1 MFRRCCFAVILN
13 CFFIFIAF
21 GHLLEITPDSFIAQ
35 NNTPERRAIVKFIVE
50 QFRNIPQNT
59 LSQSKI
65 DKVWN
70 NRSLR
75 QSCRLGR
82 FQIIDQKL
90 YADSFNLNNIYFKP
104 LLNHFQYVI
113 TKYKVNDVDFIVL
126 LRDEIPNVD
135 DIEQIRNFP
144 LFMMSK
150 NLSHEYEKNKLLLPD
165 AFMVEKSWARLV
177 QDIEHTKSKY
187 PWDKKNEE
195 IFWRGGAT
203 GSMNMGYNLETYD
216 KLPRITI
223 VSLSR
228 SYPDLID
235 AKMVGLFEF
244 QNNESSHQ
252 LLEVFHKLFG
262 GSADKVKE
270 VDHMKFKYL
279 ASIDGNTC
287 TWKRVPW
294 IMLSNSVLLKQET
307 DNIEWFYSAIKPYEH
322 YVPMN
327 NRLTNIFQQLDW
339 MKLHDSEVHQI
350 STNAQNFVMNNLMPE
365 DILAHTAIILNEYS
379 KIQQNTKIKVS
390 TTPFQKCKKIAQ
402 NIHSAQKAQVLLLT
416 PVIKILDFFS
426 F

>member
-1 MFRRCCFAVILN
+1 
-13 CFFIFIAF
+13 
-21 GHLLEITPDSFIAQ
+21 
-35 NNTPERRAIVKFIVE
+35 
-50 QFRNIPQNT
+50 
-59 LSQSKI
+59 
-65 DKVWN
+65 
-70 NRSLR
+70 
-75 QSCRLGR
+75 
-82 FQIIDQKL
+82 
-90 YADSFNLNNIYFKP
+90 
-104 LLNHFQYVI
+104 
-113 TKYKVNDVDFIVL
+113 
-126 LRDEIPNVD
+126 
-135 DIEQIRNFP
+135 
-144 LFMMSK
+144 
-150 NLSHEYEKNKLLLPD
+150 
-165 AFMVEKSWARLV
+165 
-177 QDIEHTKSKY
+177 
-187 PWDKKNEE
+187 
-195 IFWRGGAT
+195 
-203 GSMNMGYNLETYD
+203 
-216 KLPRITI
+216 
-223 VSLSR
+223 
-228 SYPDLID
+228 
-235 AKMVGLFEF
+235 MVGLFEF